1 VQAASDKGRSDAP
14 FFDPP
19 SALPVFVI
27 GQPPL
32 SPAFG
37 EFDDA
42 MRRIVEPD
50 ALAGARY
57 SRKSRREVQRSRI
70 IICALT
76 TITLNSCQSAFF
88 TPSVTCLV
96 MAR

>member
-37 EFDDA
+37 ELTPCA
-42 MRRIVEPD
+42 GLSSRMRW
-50 ALAGARY
+50 LAQGIAGNRDEKCNGHGSSFAR
-57 SRKSRREVQRSRI
+57 
-70 IICALT
+70 
-76 TITLNSCQSAFF
+76 
-88 TPSVTCLV
+88 
-96 MAR
+96 

>member
-1 VQAASDKGRSDAP
+1 MQAASDKGRSDAP

-37 EFDDA
+37 DFDHA

-57 SRKSRREVQRSRI
+57 SRKSRLEVQRSRI

-76 TITLNSCQSAFF
+76 TITLTRVSPHFSH
-88 TPSVTCLV
+88 L
-96 MAR
+96 R